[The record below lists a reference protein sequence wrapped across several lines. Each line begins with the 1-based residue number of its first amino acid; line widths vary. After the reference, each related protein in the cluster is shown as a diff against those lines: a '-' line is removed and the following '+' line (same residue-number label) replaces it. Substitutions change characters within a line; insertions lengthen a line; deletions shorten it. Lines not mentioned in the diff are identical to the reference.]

1 MINSLTGGIIVHTP
15 DQDSFVL
22 YETFHSTKVDI
33 MSQKIIHGITLEN
46 AKGDIANQADIDA
59 VVNAAN
65 AQLRTGGGVA
75 GAIHRAAGPGLE
87 QECRKHAP
95 IRPGEAVITGAHDL
109 PNRYVIHCLG
119 PVYGADEPSELLL
132 ADCYRNALKLAES
145 NQIKS
150 IAFPALSTGAFGY
163 RKEEAASIAIKTVLE
178 ALPDLKYVTHIRFVQ
193 FGEND
198 LEIYE
203 RILES

>member
-1 MINSLTGGIIVHTP
+1 
-15 DQDSFVL
+15 
-22 YETFHSTKVDI
+22 
-33 MSQKIIHGITLEN
+33 MSQKIIHGITIEN
-46 AKGDIANQADIDA
+46 VKGDIANQSDINA

-65 AQLRTGGGVA
+65 AQLRPGGGVA
-75 GAIHRAAGPGLE
+75 GTIHRAAGPGLE
-87 QECRKHAP
+87 QECREYAP
-95 IRPGEAVITGAHDL
+95 IRPGDAVITGAHDL

-119 PVYGADEPSELLL
+119 PVYGTDEPSDQLL

-163 RKEEAASIAIKTVLE
+163 PKEEAASIAVKTVLN

-193 FGEND
+193 FSDGD
-198 LEIYE
+198 LEIYDRVLKSPE
-203 RILES
+203 G